1 MVVLAIDENDLYW
14 QQGAYWRGLGRF
26 FHRGPRVGL
35 ASYLSFLFHWKARR
49 KGRITLCIIVMDVLA
64 IRRSDTL
71 QPKNSTYSSNQAG
84 MLWGQRILPGTIVT
98 QKH

>member
-1 MVVLAIDENDLYW
+1 MVLAIDENDLYW
-14 QQGAYWRGLGRF
+14 QQGAYWRRLGRGL
-26 FHRGPRVGL
+26 HRGSCVGL

-84 MLWGQRILPGTIVT
+84 KFWGQRILASTIVT